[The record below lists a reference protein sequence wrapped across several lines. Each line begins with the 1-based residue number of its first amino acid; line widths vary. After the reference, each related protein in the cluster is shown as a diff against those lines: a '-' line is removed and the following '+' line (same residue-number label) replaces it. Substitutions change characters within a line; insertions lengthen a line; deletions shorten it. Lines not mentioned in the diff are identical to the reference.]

1 MSKLT
6 GYDLS
11 RDWFDFCYENPEKI
25 TPTHTALYFFAIEHC
40 NRLGWKPKFGLPT
53 EMTKEAI
60 GVKSTHTYIKVF
72 NDIVSFGFFKLIEK
86 SKNQYSSNIIA
97 LSKND
102 KALYKALDKAQ
113 AKHYTKHEQSTIQS
127 NDTINK
133 LLNIELLNIELI
145 NNNIDL
151 ISKNL
156 EKWILQELKEKT
168 KYPTLEEMTA
178 YFLENGFDSKLAK
191 KVFNYYVTGNWKDVS
206 GKKVLNWKQK
216 VQSVWFKD
224 ENRPSEQ
231 PQEQKTDPTQPVGTN
246 KKPFTKLRRKDFKSN
261 SEFLGAC
268 HKRQENPD
276 PFDFSFPKDLTKDKT
291 DEQIEYMEAKLMRD
305 NPNGLRIEL

>member
-1 MSKLT
+1 MKLT

-25 TPTHTALYFFAIEHC
+25 CPSHTALYFFAIEHC

-60 GVKSTHTYIKVF
+60 GIKSTHTYIKIF
-72 NDIVSFGFFKLIEK
+72 NDLVEFGFFKLIEK

-113 AKHYTKHEQSTIQS
+113 TKHYTKHEQITIQS

-133 LLNIELLNIELI
+133 LLNIEHINIELI

-151 ISKNL
+151 ISLNL
-156 EKWILQELKEKT
+156 EKWILQEL
-168 KYPTLEEMTA
+168 EENSNPILRRPKIEEFVNFFKSNGYTELSA
-178 YFLENGFDSKLAK
+178 ENAWH
-191 KVFNYYVTGNWKDVS
+191 YYVENNWKDKS
-206 GKKVLNWKQK
+206 GKQVKNWKIK
-216 VQSVWFKD
+216 VRNNWFKPYNKP
-224 ENRPSEQ
+224 EEEIKTQQ
-231 PQEQKTDPTQPVGTN
+231 P
-246 KKPFTKLRRKDFKSN
+246 KPKELPISKLLRRDFETNAKYLLEIKRRG
-261 SEFLGAC
+261 EF
-268 HKRQENPD
+268 PD
-276 PFDFSFPKDLTKDKT
+276 IFDFSLSQDLREGKSEETILIEEHEMKLKHPK
-291 DEQIEYMEAKLMRD
+291 
-305 NPNGLRIEL
+305 GLNYDGF

>member
-102 KALYKALDKAQ
+102 KALYKALYKAQ

-291 DEQIEYMEAKLMRD
+291 EEQIEYMEAELMRD